1 VGTPIPGKAPIY
13 IALFVGDFVY
23 FSPAV
28 PDVKNY
34 FEEALAS
41 KVKVEFMG
49 QVNYFL
55 GILFDWKHH
64 ADGSISVHLSQQA
77 YTNQIMEAMGLS
89 DAATSPTMTPA
100 IPIWLTY

>member
-1 VGTPIPGKAPIY
+1 MT
-13 IALFVGDFVY
+13 LSTC
-23 FSPAV
+23 FSP
-28 PDVKNY
+28 DQDIKKY